1 MSNNSSPLIKKL
13 KRNLV
18 KLSEENLL
26 NFHYMMESK
35 RKSEECA
42 KQNNLLFK
50 DVYLEERQVHTRN
63 YAKNVLEI
71 NYLFEQ
77 LGYNEIDCSLN

>member
-1 MSNNSSPLIKKL
+1 MSKDSALVRKL

-26 NFHYMMESK
+26 NFHYIMESK

-42 KQNNLLFK
+42 KQDNILFR
-50 DVYLEERQVHTRN
+50 DVHLEELQIHTRI

-77 LGYNEIDCSLN
+77 LGYNEINCNLN